1 MLRILLFTLMLSPLT
16 AFGCSCLS
24 EAKTFEEEIKEYDAI
39 FTGVALETDLI
50 PGDWD
55 TAFYK
60 TRMKVIEVWKD
71 KAVTDSVYIKTRT
84 ERDSCGEKSP
94 TIGNRFIVFS
104 NVTKDG
110 LHATGGCSTF
120 IDLDQ
125 FETDMASLSSEEK
138 AVWQSVLTEMWA
150 GLGKPKKVHSK

>member
-1 MLRILLFTLMLSPLT
+1 MLRIMLFALMLSPLT
-16 AFGCSCLS
+16 ALGCSCLS
-24 EAKTFEEEIKEYDAI
+24 EAKTFEEEIKEYEAI
-39 FTGVALETDLI
+39 FTGIALETDLI

-60 TRMKVIEVWKD
+60 TKMKVIEVWKD

-84 ERDSCGEKSP
+84 ERDSCGEKKP

-104 NVTKDG
+104 HVTKDG

-125 FETDMASLSSEEK
+125 FETDMDALSSEEK
-138 AVWQSVLTEMWA
+138 VVWQSFLTEMWA